1 MLCSPLILLFPSI
14 DLRFFTANAFFNI
27 LSTPTKSTSTLF
39 ASFIWR
45 LASRSTA
52 CCVLSSATLLQ
63 GKLRHA
69 TCAKIPTER
78 FWKLTNVAIELL
90 AQQPPPDSALASSK
104 IQHTRICFFVQ
115 KINNR
120 TLWSQDPSKLC
131 FVSSAQRPK
140 LSNQKTRPPVAG
152 SQLSVTNSTIQR
164 WKGNEDTLWVPDKRV
179 VPQTDKLLLR

>member
-104 IQHTRICFFVQ
+104 IQHNRICFLSKRLTIEHFGH
-115 KINNR
+115 KILPSYVSYPARSTQSFR
-120 TLWSQDPSKLC
+120 TKKQGHPLQDASCL
-131 FVSSAQRPK
+131 
-140 LSNQKTRPPVAG
+140 
-152 SQLSVTNSTIQR
+152 
-164 WKGNEDTLWVPDKRV
+164 
-179 VPQTDKLLLR
+179 